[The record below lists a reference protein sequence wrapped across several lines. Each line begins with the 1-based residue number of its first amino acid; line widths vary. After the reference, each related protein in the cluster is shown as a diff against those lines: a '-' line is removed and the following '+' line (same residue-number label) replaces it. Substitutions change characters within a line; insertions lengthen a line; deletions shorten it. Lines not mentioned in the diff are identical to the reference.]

1 MLKLTR
7 FGKDEFE
14 RFPRVEV
21 LSGEIVPMFAR
32 VKMAPPC
39 PGDCFGAVVVDGH
52 GIQVT
57 VTSEEGEEKILFCRQ
72 LYPFP
77 LAVFVAEHLEEPLD
91 PEYLTKLGFNCFKS
105 RVHRGLWKPLPF
117 G

>member
-7 FGKDEFE
+7 FGKAEFK
-14 RFPRVEV
+14 RFPRVEE
-21 LSGEIVPMFAR
+21 LFGEIVPMFAR

-39 PGDCFGAVVVDGH
+39 HEGWFAAVVVDGH

-57 VTSEEGEEKILFCRQ
+57 VYSEEGEEKTLFCRQ

-77 LAVFVAEHLEEPLD
+77 LAVFVAEHLEEPLH
-91 PEYLTKLGFNCFKS
+91 PEFLTNLGFKCFKS
-105 RVHRGLWKPLPF
+105 REHRGLWKPLPF